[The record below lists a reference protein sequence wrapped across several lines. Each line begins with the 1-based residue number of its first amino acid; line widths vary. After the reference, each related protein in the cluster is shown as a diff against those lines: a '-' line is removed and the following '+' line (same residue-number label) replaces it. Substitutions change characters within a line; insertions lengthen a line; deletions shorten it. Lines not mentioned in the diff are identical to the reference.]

1 VPTAVG
7 RSTESRDRRLHDAHS
22 RTHSRTYARTHA
34 RSLSA
39 RSAAARLPCVHARSA
54 GGRWGCRGC
63 RGCRGRRP
71 PREEGQRSGRAILA
85 GASGAPPCLAGRRT
99 SAPRPPRQDNAAR
112 GGSSPGGRRGSRASL
127 PSEDGTWSGGLL
139 WPGRSERKVLGA
151 LYDVAR
157 VQESEAGLVNELC
170 EARKRERERERERR
184 WPDKRGR
191 RGGREWRRLGGGGGG
206 E

>member
-1 VPTAVG
+1 V
-7 RSTESRDRRLHDAHS
+7 ERRHVW
-22 RTHSRTYARTHA
+22 
-34 RSLSA
+34 
-39 RSAAARLPCVHARSA
+39 P
-54 GGRWGCRGC
+54 
-63 RGCRGRRP
+63 
-71 PREEGQRSGRAILA
+71 
-85 GASGAPPCLAGRRT
+85 GRRT

-170 EARKRERERERERR
+170 EARKRERERERES
-184 WPDKRGR
+184 DDGR
-191 RGGREWRRLGGGGGG
+191 TSEDDVEGGNGGGWGEGGGG
-206 E
+206 